1 MRAVILAAGEGSRM
15 NGTGSGEHKAL
26 RKILGISI
34 IERGILA
41 LRDAGVR
48 HVTIVI
54 GYAGSK
60 VWDALGDGSRLG
72 ISIEYV
78 ENPDWRRGNGT
89 SVYAARTTVGSDD
102 FVVTMADPG

>member
-41 LRDAGVR
+41 LRGAGVR
-48 HVTIVI
+48 HVTVVV
-54 GYAGSK
+54 GYAGNK
-60 VWDALGDGSRLG
+60 LRVALGHGSRLG
-72 ISIEYV
+72 VTIE
-78 ENPDWRRGNGT
+78 
-89 SVYAARTTVGSDD
+89 
-102 FVVTMADPG
+102 